1 MGADKMSSSRAY
13 RPSGKSPADK
23 LRTSLIYVLLVIG
36 VGIMLFPFL
45 WMVATSFKLP
55 QDVYN
60 LRLIPETIT
69 FDNYT
74 AIFKKA
80 PFGDWI
86 KNTLIIS
93 LIATATVVVFDTAAG
108 YVLAKFSFFGKQ
120 IIFLI
125 IISTL
130 MVPTEMLIIPWYL
143 IANDL
148 GWSDT
153 YWGVLFPGI
162 ITAFGIFLMRQF
174 MDSIPSDLLDA
185 ARIDGLNEWR
195 ILAQIAIPLVKPAIV
210 TLIILTFIGNWNQF
224 IWPLIVLQTEEK
236 FTLPVGIVYFSSE
249 LKDTSNWILIMA
261 GTTISIAPLIL
272 LFLVFQKQIIRGIAL
287 SGMK

>member
-1 MGADKMSSSRAY
+1 MSSPKVY
-13 RPSGKSPADK
+13 RMRGKSPAAR
-23 LRTSLIYVLLVIG
+23 LSTFIIYLLLA
-36 VGIMLFPFL
+36 VGALMMLFPFL

-69 FDNYT
+69 FDNYN
-74 AIFKKA
+74 AIFEKA
-80 PFGDWI
+80 PFGAWI
-86 KNTLIIS
+86 KNTLVIS
-93 LIATATVVVFDTAAG
+93 LIATSTVLIFDTGAG
-108 YVLAKFSFFGKQ
+108 YVLAKFSFAGKQ
-120 IIFLI
+120 LIFLL

-174 MDSIPSDLLDA
+174 MDAIPSDLLDA

-195 ILAQIAIPLVKPAIV
+195 ILLLIAIPLVKPAII

-224 IWPLIVLQTEEK
+224 IWPLIVLQTESK

-261 GTTISIAPLIL
+261 GTTISIAPLII
-272 LFLVFQKQIIRGIAL
+272 LFLIFQKQIIRGIAL

>member
-1 MGADKMSSSRAY
+1 MSTQSVYKTQKNA
-13 RPSGKSPADK
+13 KSPAER
-23 LRTSLIYVLLVIG
+23 LRTLVIYLLLTLG

-69 FDNYT
+69 FDNYA

-80 PFGDWI
+80 PFAQWI

-93 LIATATVVVFDTAAG
+93 LIATSTVLIFDTAAG
-108 YVLAKFSFFGKQ
+108 YVLAKFSFIGKQ
-120 IIFLI
+120 LIFLL

-143 IANDL
+143 IANEL

-195 ILAQIAIPLVKPAIV
+195 ILLHIAIPLVKPAII

-272 LFLVFQKQIIRGIAL
+272 IFLIFQKQIIRGIAL

>member
-1 MGADKMSSSRAY
+1 MSSAREVQGSKRL
-13 RPSGKSPADK
+13 PVKK
-23 LRTSLIYVLLVIG
+23 LHTALIYLLLIIG

-45 WMVATSFKLP
+45 WMVATSFKIP

-60 LRLIPETIT
+60 LNLIPETIT
-69 FDNYT
+69 FDNYAT
-74 AIFKKA
+74 IFKKA

-93 LIATATVVVFDTAAG
+93 LIGTATVVIFDTAAG
-108 YVLAKFSFFGKQ
+108 YVLAKFSFIGKQ
-120 IIFLI
+120 VIFLI
-125 IISTL
+125 IISTI

-143 IANDL
+143 IANEF

-153 YWGVLFPGI
+153 NWGVLFPSI

-174 MDSIPSDLLDA
+174 MDSIPSELLDA

-195 ILAQIAIPLVKPAIV
+195 ILLNIAIPLVKPAIV

-272 LFLVFQKQIIRGIAL
+272 LFLIFQKQIIRGIAL

>member
-1 MGADKMSSSRAY
+1 MSSAREIQGSNRF
-13 RPSGKSPADK
+13 PVNK
-23 LRTSLIYVLLVIG
+23 LRTALIYLLLIIG

-45 WMVATSFKLP
+45 WMVATSFKIP

-60 LRLIPETIT
+60 LSLIPETIT
-69 FDNYT
+69 FDNYVT
-74 AIFKKA
+74 IFKKA

-93 LIATATVVVFDTAAG
+93 LIATATVVIFDTAAG
-108 YVLAKFSFFGKQ
+108 YVLAKFSFIGKQ
-120 IIFLI
+120 VIFLI
-125 IISTL
+125 IISTI

-143 IANDL
+143 IANEF

-153 YWGVLFPGI
+153 NWGVLFPSI

-174 MDSIPSDLLDA
+174 MDSIPSELLDA

-195 ILAQIAIPLVKPAIV
+195 ILLSIAIPLVKPAIV
-210 TLIILTFIGNWNQF
+210 TLVILTFIGNWNQF

-272 LFLVFQKQIIRGIAL
+272 LFLIFQKQIIRGIAL

>member
-1 MGADKMSSSRAY
+1 MSSAREVQGSNRL
-13 RPSGKSPADK
+13 PVKK
-23 LRTSLIYVLLVIG
+23 LRTTLIYLLLIIG

-45 WMVATSFKLP
+45 WMVATSFKIP

-60 LRLIPETIT
+60 LSLIPETIT
-69 FDNYT
+69 FDNYAT
-74 AIFKKA
+74 IFKKA

-86 KNTLIIS
+86 KNTLVIS
-93 LIATATVVVFDTAAG
+93 LIATATVVIFDTAAG
-108 YVLAKFSFFGKQ
+108 YVLAKFSFIGKQ
-120 IIFLI
+120 VIFLI
-125 IISTL
+125 IISTI

-143 IANDL
+143 IANEF

-153 YWGVLFPGI
+153 NWGVLFPSI

-174 MDSIPSDLLDA
+174 MDSIPSELLDA

-195 ILAQIAIPLVKPAIV
+195 ILLNIAIPLVKPAIV

-272 LFLVFQKQIIRGIAL
+272 LFLIFQKQIIRGIAL

>member
-1 MGADKMSSSRAY
+1 MSSARKVQSSKRL
-13 RPSGKSPADK
+13 PVKK
-23 LRTSLIYVLLVIG
+23 LHTALIYLLLIIG

-45 WMVATSFKLP
+45 WMVATSFKIP

-60 LRLIPETIT
+60 LSLIPETIT
-69 FDNYT
+69 FDNYAT
-74 AIFKKA
+74 IFKKA

-93 LIATATVVVFDTAAG
+93 LIGTATVVIFDTAAG
-108 YVLAKFSFFGKQ
+108 YVLAKFSFIGKQ
-120 IIFLI
+120 VIFLI
-125 IISTL
+125 IISTI

-143 IANDL
+143 IANEF

-153 YWGVLFPGI
+153 NWGVLFPSI

-174 MDSIPSDLLDA
+174 MDSIPSELLDA

-195 ILAQIAIPLVKPAIV
+195 ILLNIAIPLVKPAIV

-272 LFLVFQKQIIRGIAL
+272 LFLIFQKQIIRGIAL

>member
-1 MGADKMSSSRAY
+1 MSTQSVYKTQKNA
-13 RPSGKSPADK
+13 KSPAER
-23 LRTSLIYVLLVIG
+23 LRTLVIYLLLTLG

-69 FDNYT
+69 FDNYA

-80 PFGDWI
+80 PFAQWI

-93 LIATATVVVFDTAAG
+93 LIATSTVLIFDTAAG
-108 YVLAKFSFFGKQ
+108 YVLAKFSFVGKQ
-120 IIFLI
+120 LIFLL

-143 IANDL
+143 IANEL

-195 ILAQIAIPLVKPAIV
+195 ILLHIAIPLVKPAII

-261 GTTISIAPLIL
+261 GTTISIAPLIVI
-272 LFLVFQKQIIRGIAL
+272 FLIFQKQIIRGIAL

>member
-1 MGADKMSSSRAY
+1 
-13 RPSGKSPADK
+13 
-23 LRTSLIYVLLVIG
+23 
-36 VGIMLFPFL
+36 MLFPFL
-45 WMVATSFKLP
+45 WMVATSFKIP

-69 FDNYT
+69 LDNYAT
-74 AIFKKA
+74 IFIKA
-80 PFGDWI
+80 PFSEWI

-93 LIATATVVVFDTAAG
+93 LIATATVVIFDTATG
-108 YVLAKFSFFGKQ
+108 YVLAKFSFIGKQ
-120 IIFLI
+120 LIFII
-125 IISTL
+125 IISTI

-143 IANDL
+143 IANEF

-185 ARIDGLNEWR
+185 ARVDGLNEWS
-195 ILAQIAIPLVKPAIV
+195 ILLNIAIPLVKPAIV

-224 IWPLIVLQTEEK
+224 IWPLIVLQTEDK

-272 LFLVFQKQIIRGIAL
+272 IFLIFQKQIIRGIAL

>member
-1 MGADKMSSSRAY
+1 MSIQNIYKTHKNA
-13 RPSGKSPADK
+13 KSPAER
-23 LRTSLIYVLLVIG
+23 LRSLVIYLLLTLG

-69 FDNYT
+69 FDNY
-74 AIFKKA
+74 ASIFKKA
-80 PFGDWI
+80 PFAEWI

-93 LIATATVVVFDTAAG
+93 LIATSTVLIFDTAAG
-108 YVLAKFSFFGKQ
+108 YVLAKFSFAGKQ
-120 IIFLI
+120 LIFLL

-148 GWSDT
+148 GWSDS

-195 ILAQIAIPLVKPAIV
+195 ILLHIAIPLVKPAII

-272 LFLVFQKQIIRGIAL
+272 IFLIFQKQIIRGIAL

>member
-1 MGADKMSSSRAY
+1 MSTQSVYKTQKNA
-13 RPSGKSPADK
+13 KSPAER
-23 LRTSLIYVLLVIG
+23 LRTLVIYFLLTLG

-69 FDNYT
+69 FDNYA

-80 PFGDWI
+80 PFAQWI

-93 LIATATVVVFDTAAG
+93 LIATSTVLIFDTAAG
-108 YVLAKFSFFGKQ
+108 YVLAKFSFVGKQ
-120 IIFLI
+120 LIFLL

-143 IANDL
+143 IANEL

-195 ILAQIAIPLVKPAIV
+195 ILLHIAIPLVKPAII

-261 GTTISIAPLIL
+261 GTTISIAPLIVI
-272 LFLVFQKQIIRGIAL
+272 FLIFQKQIIRGIAL

>member
-1 MGADKMSSSRAY
+1 MSTQSVYKTQKHA
-13 RPSGKSPADK
+13 KSPAER
-23 LRTSLIYVLLVIG
+23 LRTLVIYLLLTLG

-69 FDNYT
+69 FDNYA

-80 PFGDWI
+80 PFAQWI

-93 LIATATVVVFDTAAG
+93 LIATSTVLIFDTAAG
-108 YVLAKFSFFGKQ
+108 YVLAKFSFVGKQ
-120 IIFLI
+120 LIFLL

-143 IANDL
+143 IANEL

-195 ILAQIAIPLVKPAIV
+195 ILLHIAIPLVKPAII

-261 GTTISIAPLIL
+261 GTTISIAPLIVI
-272 LFLVFQKQIIRGIAL
+272 FLIFQKQIIRGIAL

>member
-1 MGADKMSSSRAY
+1 VSTQSVYKTPKNA
-13 RPSGKSPADK
+13 KSPSER
-23 LRTSLIYVLLVIG
+23 LRTLVIYLLLAFG
-36 VGIMLFPFL
+36 VGVMLFPFL

-69 FDNYT
+69 FDNYA

-80 PFGDWI
+80 PFAAWI

-93 LIATATVVVFDTAAG
+93 LIATVTVLIFDTAAG
-108 YVLAKFSFFGKQ
+108 YVLAKFSFAGKQ
-120 IIFLI
+120 LIFLL

-143 IANDL
+143 IANNL

-195 ILAQIAIPLVKPAIV
+195 ILLHIAIPLVKPAII

-236 FTLPVGIVYFSSE
+236 FTMPVGIVYFSSE

-261 GTTISIAPLIL
+261 GTTISIAPLIII
-272 LFLVFQKQIIRGIAL
+272 FLIFQKQIIRGIAL

>member
-1 MGADKMSSSRAY
+1 VSTQSVYKTQKNA
-13 RPSGKSPADK
+13 KSPAER
-23 LRTSLIYVLLVIG
+23 LRTLVIYLLLTIG

-69 FDNYT
+69 FDNYA

-80 PFGDWI
+80 PFAQWI

-93 LIATATVVVFDTAAG
+93 LIATSTVLIFDTAAG
-108 YVLAKFSFFGKQ
+108 YVLAKFSFVGKQ
-120 IIFLI
+120 LIFLL

-143 IANDL
+143 IANEL

-162 ITAFGIFLMRQF
+162 ITAFGIFLMMQF

-195 ILAQIAIPLVKPAIV
+195 ILLHIAIPLVKPAII

-272 LFLVFQKQIIRGIAL
+272 IFLIFQKQIIRGIAL

>member
-1 MGADKMSSSRAY
+1 MTSTREIQAGNRFPIK
-13 RPSGKSPADK
+13 K
-23 LRTSLIYVLLVIG
+23 LRTLLVYLLLIIG

-45 WMVATSFKLP
+45 WMVATSFKIP

-69 FDNYT
+69 FDNYA

-86 KNTLIIS
+86 KNTLIVS
-93 LIATATVVVFDTAAG
+93 LIATATVVIFDTAAG
-108 YVLAKFSFFGKQ
+108 YVLAKFSFAGKQ
-120 IIFLI
+120 LIFII
-125 IISTL
+125 IISTI

-143 IANDL
+143 IANEF

-153 YWGVLFPGI
+153 YWGVLFPSI

-174 MDSIPSDLLDA
+174 MDSIPSELLDA

-195 ILAQIAIPLVKPAIV
+195 ILLNIAIPLVKPAIV

-261 GTTISIAPLIL
+261 GTTVSIVPLIL
-272 LFLVFQKQIIRGIAL
+272 LFLIFQKQIIRGIAL

>member
-1 MGADKMSSSRAY
+1 MSSVREIRASN
-13 RPSGKSPADK
+13 RFPVEK
-23 LRTSLIYVLLVIG
+23 LRMILVYLLLIAG

-45 WMVATSFKLP
+45 WMVATSFKIP

-69 FDNYT
+69 LDNYAT
-74 AIFKKA
+74 IFKKA
-80 PFGDWI
+80 PFSEWI

-93 LIATATVVVFDTAAG
+93 LIATATVVIFDTAAG
-108 YVLAKFSFFGKQ
+108 YVLAKFSFIGKQ
-120 IIFLI
+120 LIFII
-125 IISTL
+125 IISTI

-143 IANDL
+143 IANEF

-185 ARIDGLNEWR
+185 ARVDGLNEWS
-195 ILAQIAIPLVKPAIV
+195 ILLNIAIPLVKPAIV

-224 IWPLIVLQTEEK
+224 IWPLIVLQTEDK

-272 LFLVFQKQIIRGIAL
+272 IFLIFQKQIIRGIAL

>member
-1 MGADKMSSSRAY
+1 MSTQSVYKTQKNA
-13 RPSGKSPADK
+13 KSPAER
-23 LRTSLIYVLLVIG
+23 LRTLVIYLLLTLG

-69 FDNYT
+69 FDNYA

-80 PFGDWI
+80 PFAQWI
-86 KNTLIIS
+86 KNTLFIS
-93 LIATATVVVFDTAAG
+93 LIATSTVLIFDTAAG
-108 YVLAKFSFFGKQ
+108 YVLAKFSFVGKQ
-120 IIFLI
+120 LIFLL

-143 IANDL
+143 IANEL

-195 ILAQIAIPLVKPAIV
+195 ILLHIAIPLVKPAII

-261 GTTISIAPLIL
+261 GTTISIAPLIVI
-272 LFLVFQKQIIRGIAL
+272 FLIFQKQIIRGIAL

>member
-1 MGADKMSSSRAY
+1 MSSLRGY
-13 RPSGKSPADK
+13 RTRGKSPAGK
-23 LRTSLIYVLLVIG
+23 LSMVAVYLLLAAG
-36 VGIMLFPFL
+36 AGIMLFPFL
-45 WMVATSFKLP
+45 WMTATSFKLP

-60 LRLIPETIT
+60 LRLIPETVT
-69 FDNYT
+69 FDNYV
-74 AIFKKA
+74 AIFAKA
-80 PFGDWI
+80 PFATWI
-86 KNTLIIS
+86 KNTFILSVTVTITVLI
-93 LIATATVVVFDTAAG
+93 FDTAAG
-108 YVLAKFSFFGKQ
+108 YVLAKFSFAGKQ
-120 IIFLI
+120 LIFFL

-143 IANDL
+143 IANEL

-153 YWGVLFPGI
+153 YWGVLFPGM

-185 ARIDGLNEWR
+185 ARIDGLNEWS
-195 ILAQIAIPLVKPAIV
+195 ILLQIAIPLVKPAIV

-224 IWPLIVLQTEEK
+224 IWPLIVLQTETK

-261 GTTISIAPLIL
+261 GTTVSIAPLII
-272 LFLVFQKQIIRGIAL
+272 LFLIFQKQIIRGIAL

>member
-1 MGADKMSSSRAY
+1 MSTQSVY
-13 RPSGKSPADK
+13 KTQKHVKSPAER
-23 LRTSLIYVLLVIG
+23 LRTLVIYLLLTLG

-45 WMVATSFKLP
+45 WMIATSFKLP

-69 FDNYT
+69 FDNYA

-80 PFGDWI
+80 PFAQWI

-93 LIATATVVVFDTAAG
+93 LIATSTVLIFDTAAG
-108 YVLAKFSFFGKQ
+108 YVLAKFSFVGKQ
-120 IIFLI
+120 LIFLL

-143 IANDL
+143 IANEL

-195 ILAQIAIPLVKPAIV
+195 ILLHIAIPLVKPAII

-261 GTTISIAPLIL
+261 GTTISIAPLIVI
-272 LFLVFQKQIIRGIAL
+272 FLIFQKQIIRGIAL

>member
-1 MGADKMSSSRAY
+1 MSSVREIQA
-13 RPSGKSPADK
+13 RNRSPVEK
-23 LRTSLIYVLLVIG
+23 LRTALVYLLLIIG
-36 VGIMLFPFL
+36 VGMMLFPFL
-45 WMVATSFKLP
+45 WMVATSFKIP

-69 FDNYT
+69 FDNYA
-74 AIFKKA
+74 AIFNKA

-86 KNTLIIS
+86 KNTLVIS
-93 LIATATVVVFDTAAG
+93 LIATSSVVIFDTAAG
-108 YVLAKFSFFGKQ
+108 YVLAKFSFIGKQ
-120 IIFLI
+120 LIFII
-125 IISTL
+125 IISTI

-143 IANDL
+143 IANEF

-153 YWGVLFPGI
+153 YWGVLFPSI

-174 MDSIPSDLLDA
+174 MDSIPSELLDA

-195 ILAQIAIPLVKPAIV
+195 ILLKIAIPLVKPAIV
-210 TLIILTFIGNWNQF
+210 TLIILTFIGSWNQF

-261 GTTISIAPLIL
+261 GTTVSIAPLIL
-272 LFLVFQKQIIRGIAL
+272 LFLIFQKQIIRGIAL

>member
-1 MGADKMSSSRAY
+1 MSSAREVQGSKRL
-13 RPSGKSPADK
+13 PVKK
-23 LRTSLIYVLLVIG
+23 LHTALIYLLLIIG

-45 WMVATSFKLP
+45 WMVATSFKIP

-60 LRLIPETIT
+60 LSLIPETIT
-69 FDNYT
+69 FDNYAT
-74 AIFKKA
+74 IFKKA

-93 LIATATVVVFDTAAG
+93 LIGTATVVIFDTAAG
-108 YVLAKFSFFGKQ
+108 YVLAKFSFIGKQ
-120 IIFLI
+120 VIFLI
-125 IISTL
+125 IISTI

-143 IANDL
+143 IANEF

-153 YWGVLFPGI
+153 NWGVLFPSI

-174 MDSIPSDLLDA
+174 MDSIPSELLDA

-195 ILAQIAIPLVKPAIV
+195 ILLNIAIPLVKPAIV

-272 LFLVFQKQIIRGIAL
+272 LFLIFQKQIIRGIAL

>member
-1 MGADKMSSSRAY
+1 MSTQSVYKTQKNA
-13 RPSGKSPADK
+13 KSPAER
-23 LRTSLIYVLLVIG
+23 LRTLVIYLLLTLG

-69 FDNYT
+69 FDNYA

-80 PFGDWI
+80 PFAQWI

-93 LIATATVVVFDTAAG
+93 LIATSTVLIFDTAAG
-108 YVLAKFSFFGKQ
+108 YVLAKFSFVGKQ
-120 IIFLI
+120 LIFLL

-143 IANDL
+143 IANEL

-195 ILAQIAIPLVKPAIV
+195 ILLHIAIPLVKPAII

-272 LFLVFQKQIIRGIAL
+272 IFLIFQKQIIRGIAL

>member
-1 MGADKMSSSRAY
+1 MSSVREIRASN
-13 RPSGKSPADK
+13 RFPVEK
-23 LRTSLIYVLLVIG
+23 LRMILVYLLLIAG

-45 WMVATSFKLP
+45 WMVATSFKIP

-69 FDNYT
+69 LDNYAT
-74 AIFKKA
+74 IFEKA
-80 PFGDWI
+80 PFSEWI

-93 LIATATVVVFDTAAG
+93 LIATATVVIFDTAAG
-108 YVLAKFSFFGKQ
+108 YVLAKFSFIGKQ
-120 IIFLI
+120 LIFII
-125 IISTL
+125 IISTI

-143 IANDL
+143 IANEF

-185 ARIDGLNEWR
+185 ARVDGLNEWS
-195 ILAQIAIPLVKPAIV
+195 ILLSIAIPLVKPAIV

-272 LFLVFQKQIIRGIAL
+272 IFLIFQKQIIRGIAL

>member
-1 MGADKMSSSRAY
+1 MRSPKLVYGTR
-13 RPSGKSPADK
+13 GKPPAER
-23 LRTSLIYVLLVIG
+23 LGIAVIYLILAIG

-60 LRLIPETIT
+60 LRLIPKTFT
-69 FDNYT
+69 FDNYVS
-74 AIFKKA
+74 IFQKA
-80 PFGDWI
+80 PFGHWI
-86 KNTLIIS
+86 KNTLILS
-93 LIATATVVVFDTAAG
+93 LIATASVVVFDTAAG
-108 YVLAKFSFFGKQ
+108 YVLAKFSFAGKSL
-120 IIFLI
+120 IFLL

-162 ITAFGIFLMRQF
+162 ISAFGIFLMRQF

-195 ILAQIAIPLVKPAIV
+195 ILLHIAIPLVKPAIV
-210 TLIILTFIGNWNQF
+210 TLTILSFIGNWNQF
-224 IWPLIVLQTEEK
+224 IWPLIVLQTEAK

-261 GTTISIAPLIL
+261 GTTISIAPLII
-272 LFLVFQKQIIRGIAL
+272 LFPVFQKQIIRGIAL

>member
-1 MGADKMSSSRAY
+1 MSTQSVYKTQKNA
-13 RPSGKSPADK
+13 KSPAER
-23 LRTSLIYVLLVIG
+23 LRTLVIYLLLTLG

-69 FDNYT
+69 FDNYA

-80 PFGDWI
+80 PFAQWI

-93 LIATATVVVFDTAAG
+93 LIATSTVLIFDTAAG
-108 YVLAKFSFFGKQ
+108 YVLAKFSFVGKQ
-120 IIFLI
+120 LIFLL

-143 IANDL
+143 IANEL

-195 ILAQIAIPLVKPAIV
+195 ILLHIAIPLVKPAII

-261 GTTISIAPLIL
+261 GTTISIAPLIVI
-272 LFLVFQKQIIRGIAL
+272 FLIFQKQIIRGITL

>member
-1 MGADKMSSSRAY
+1 MSSVREIRASN
-13 RPSGKSPADK
+13 RFPVEK
-23 LRTSLIYVLLVIG
+23 LRMIFVYLLLIAG

-45 WMVATSFKLP
+45 WMVATSFKIP

-69 FDNYT
+69 FDNYAT
-74 AIFKKA
+74 IFKKA
-80 PFGDWI
+80 PFSEWI

-93 LIATATVVVFDTAAG
+93 LIATTTVVIFDTATG
-108 YVLAKFSFFGKQ
+108 YVLAKFSFIGKQ
-120 IIFLI
+120 LIFII
-125 IISTL
+125 IISTI

-143 IANDL
+143 IANEF

-185 ARIDGLNEWR
+185 ARVDGLNEWS
-195 ILAQIAIPLVKPAIV
+195 ILLNIAIPLVKPAIV

-272 LFLVFQKQIIRGIAL
+272 IFLIFQKQIIRGIAL

>member
-1 MGADKMSSSRAY
+1 MSTQSVYKTQKNA
-13 RPSGKSPADK
+13 KSPAER
-23 LRTSLIYVLLVIG
+23 LRTLVIYLLLTLG

-69 FDNYT
+69 FDNYS

-80 PFGDWI
+80 PFAQWI

-93 LIATATVVVFDTAAG
+93 LIATSTVLIFDTAAG
-108 YVLAKFSFFGKQ
+108 YVLAKFSFVGKQ
-120 IIFLI
+120 LIFLL

-143 IANDL
+143 IANEL

-195 ILAQIAIPLVKPAIV
+195 ILLHIAIPLVKPAII

-261 GTTISIAPLIL
+261 GTTISIAPLIVI
-272 LFLVFQKQIIRGIAL
+272 FLIFQKQIIRGIAL

>member
-1 MGADKMSSSRAY
+1 MSIQNIYKKHKNA
-13 RPSGKSPADK
+13 KSPAER
-23 LRTSLIYVLLVIG
+23 LRSLVIYLLLALG

-69 FDNYT
+69 FDNY
-74 AIFKKA
+74 ASIFKKA
-80 PFGDWI
+80 PFAEWI

-93 LIATATVVVFDTAAG
+93 LIATSTVLIFDTAAG
-108 YVLAKFSFFGKQ
+108 YVLAKFSFAGKQ
-120 IIFLI
+120 LIFLL

-195 ILAQIAIPLVKPAIV
+195 ILLHIAIPLVKPAII

-261 GTTISIAPLIL
+261 GTTISIAPLIII
-272 LFLVFQKQIIRGIAL
+272 FLIFQKQIIRGIAL